1 MKISRAVAVTATLSL
16 AACGSGTQPGPP
28 SSTASREAAP
38 TAAPATDEVPILALG
53 DSLFAGYGLKDG
65 ESYPAQLER
74 ALRERGINARIANA
88 GVSGNTTADGLQR
101 LIFTLDNQPRRPALA
116 IVSLGGNDMLRGLK
130 PEQAKANLDAI
141 LTEFDRRHIPVVLMG
156 LLVPPNM
163 GGDYARAF
171 NELYPELATKHHAV
185 LVPFFLEAV
194 LGRPELVQPDHIH
207 PTARGIAAIV
217 AATVDQVAGAV
228 NKRDGAA

>member
-141 LTEFDRRHIPVVLMG
+141 LTEFDRRHIPCRADG
-156 LLVPPNM
+156 P
-163 GGDYARAF
+163 ARAA
-171 NELYPELATKHHAV
+171 EH
-185 LVPFFLEAV
+185 
-194 LGRPELVQPDHIH
+194 GRRLCAGVQRALSGTRHQAPC
-207 PTARGIAAIV
+207 G
-217 AATVDQVAGAV
+217 AGAV
-228 NKRDGAA
+228 FPRGRSRSARAGAAGSHSSDGARDRGYRRGNGGSGRGRG